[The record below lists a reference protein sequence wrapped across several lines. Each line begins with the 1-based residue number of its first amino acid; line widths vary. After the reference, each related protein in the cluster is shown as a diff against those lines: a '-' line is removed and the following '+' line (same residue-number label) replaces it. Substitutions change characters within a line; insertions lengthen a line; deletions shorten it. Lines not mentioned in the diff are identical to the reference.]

1 MFSNFF
7 KKSNKMNE
15 VVNNS
20 AKIEAPKI
28 EQPVK
33 DPIDEFNEEMAQPK
47 DEFVFSLNDPNNN
60 VLHMS
65 NKQFGMFMD
74 QVDVENP
81 VVYCKPT
88 SDDENFTTPEYDG
101 RNYWLIKITQS
112 EDNFGRLI
120 EKETIVG
127 RYDTK
132 NGVLIFTN
140 KMEDVQNIVI
150 FVYGTILMFS

>member
-1 MFSNFF
+1 MSFKFF
-7 KKSNKMNE
+7 KKSNSMNE

-33 DPIDEFNEEMAQPK
+33 DPIDEFNEQMAQPK

-65 NKQFGMFMD
+65 NKQFGIFMD
-74 QVDVENP
+74 QVDVNNP
-81 VVYCKPT
+81 VVYCKPVGEEPVS
-88 SDDENFTTPEYDG
+88 SDYDG
-101 RNYWLIKITQS
+101 RNYELIKIMKS
-112 EDNFGRLI
+112 ENNFGQAI
-120 EKETIVG
+120 EKEITVG
-127 RYDTK
+127 LYNTK
-132 NGVLIFTN
+132 DGVLTFTN
-140 KMEDVQNIVI
+140 EMEDIKEIVI

>member
-1 MFSNFF
+1 MFFKFF
-7 KKSNKMNE
+7 KKSNNMNE

-47 DEFVFSLNDPNNN
+47 DEFVLDDPDNN
-60 VLHMS
+60 VIYMT
-65 NKQFGMFMD
+65 NKQFGIFMD
-74 QVDVENP
+74 QVDVNNP
-81 VVYCKPT
+81 VVYCKPVGEEPVS
-88 SDDENFTTPEYDG
+88 SDYDG
-101 RNYWLIKITQS
+101 RNYELIKITQS

-127 RYDTK
+127 HYDTK
-132 NGVLIFTN
+132 NGVLTFTN
-140 KMEDVQNIVI
+140 KMEDIKNIVI